1 MKRYIF
7 LIAAMFALT
16 ACSND
21 KQAEPLPE
29 PSATIASAEPEESA
43 SPSAVTKET
52 AESSEP
58 PYDWSTVEVTEERA
72 RRALEGN
79 VGAAYAITV
88 KDETFRKIA
97 MTYDTKGAYL
107 EITVNPGMF
116 ADEKDFVRHAGGS
129 LIAYSKILFSNPEV
143 YEISVNVLIDNV
155 GGGEN
160 DGVYISWQRDQAKDI
175 DYDAVL
181 DNMFG
186 DYTIPYQLAR
196 KYSIQTELFEGL
208 ADFGLLQ
215 YKETSA

>member
-1 MKRYIF
+1 MKRYIIF
-7 LIAAMFALT
+7 IAALFVLT

-21 KQAEPLPE
+21 KQAESKPE
-29 PSATIASAEPEESA
+29 PSATIAATQPEESA
-43 SPSAVTKET
+43 SPSAVTQEPV
-52 AESSEP
+52 EPSEP

-72 RRALEGN
+72 KKALEGN
-79 VGAAYAITV
+79 VGAVYAITV

-116 ADEKDFVRHAGGS
+116 ADEKDFVRRAGGS

-143 YEISVNVLIDNV
+143 YEVSVNVLIDNV

-175 DYDAVL
+175 DYDTML

-186 DYTIPYQLAR
+186 DYTVPYQLAR
-196 KYSIQTELFEGL
+196 KYSIQTDLYDKLPE
-208 ADFGLLQ
+208 FGLPKSNNL
-215 YKETSA
+215 

>member
-1 MKRYIF
+1 
-7 LIAAMFALT
+7 
-16 ACSND
+16 
-21 KQAEPLPE
+21 
-29 PSATIASAEPEESA
+29 
-43 SPSAVTKET
+43 
-52 AESSEP
+52 
-58 PYDWSTVEVTEERA
+58 VTEERA
-72 RRALEGN
+72 KKVLEGN

-116 ADEKDFVRHAGGS
+116 ADEKDFVRRAGGS

-143 YEISVNVLIDNV
+143 YEVSVNALIDNV

-175 DYDAVL
+175 DYDTVL

-196 KYSIQTELFEGL
+196 KYSIQTDLYDKLPE
-208 ADFGLLQ
+208 FGLPKSNNL
-215 YKETSA
+215 

>member
-1 MKRYIF
+1 VKRYIIF
-7 LIAAMFALT
+7 IAALFVLT

-21 KQAEPLPE
+21 KQAESKPE
-29 PSATIASAEPEESA
+29 PSATIAATQPEESA
-43 SPSAVTKET
+43 SPSAVTQESAEPSET
-52 AESSEP
+52 

-72 RRALEGN
+72 KKVLEGN

-116 ADEKDFVRHAGGS
+116 ADEKDFVRRAGGS

-143 YEISVNVLIDNV
+143 YEVSVNALIDNV

-175 DYDAVL
+175 DYDTVL

-196 KYSIQTELFEGL
+196 KYSIQTDLYDKLPE
-208 ADFGLLQ
+208 FGLPKSNNL
-215 YKETSA
+215 